1 MSGQRSTGDT
11 GPDFSRPVIGSGL
24 ARRAMQTQLPP
35 LTALRCFETAARRE
49 SFTLAAEELFLT
61 PSAVSHQIKSLE
73 AFLGNE
79 LFARVGRKMLLTDA
93 GAAYYEAIR
102 GAFKEILAATRAI
115 SEPKAGATL
124 KVNVLPHFASVWLMP
139 RLQHFLRAHPG
150 LELQIF
156 SDRRPVNFSESSI
169 DCDIRYGH
177 GRWPNLCSDLL
188 LRDVLTPLC
197 SPSMSG
203 AADLAVPADILKH
216 SLIYGN
222 KRTNWDSWVAQYDVA
237 GVEAANKI
245 VFDRSNLAID
255 AAVAGL
261 GIVLESLLLA
271 NHAVS
276 TGALVAPLKQHCI
289 SVEGY
294 YLVYPKSHAKIER
307 VRLFRSWL
315 AEMLEEKP
323 TSLPSLP
330 VLGRI
335 GEKAARASMS
345 ADHRSGPVRPT
356 NKLDTHSRR
365 GVSKTNWSGSPSSPS
380 DASRRGVYSVAGAR
394 IKF

>member
-1 MSGQRSTGDT
+1 
-11 GPDFSRPVIGSGL
+11 
-24 ARRAMQTQLPP
+24 MQTQLPP

-79 LFARVGRKMLLTDA
+79 LFVRIGRKMLLTEA
-93 GAAYYEAIR
+93 GAAYYETIR

-139 RLQHFLRAHPG
+139 RLKHLLRTHAN

-203 AADLAVPADILKH
+203 AADLSLPADILRH
-216 SLIYGN
+216 PLIYGN
-222 KRTNWDSWVAQYDVA
+222 KRTNWDSWAAQYDVD
-237 GVEAANKI
+237 GVEEATKI

-255 AAVAGL
+255 AAVVGL
-261 GIVLESLLLA
+261 GIALESLLLA
-271 NHAVS
+271 SHAVAA
-276 TGALVAPLKQHCI
+276 GALVAPLKQYCI

-315 AEMLEEKP
+315 VEMLAEEPGFLP
-323 TSLPSLP
+323 TVQAFAGPP
-330 VLGRI
+330 DRAHRGDGR
-335 GEKAARASMS
+335 SFMS
-345 ADHRSGPVRPT
+345 AYVGTEPAPEVQG
-356 NKLDTHSRR
+356 RR
-365 GVSKTNWSGSPSSPS
+365 ATSP
-380 DASRRGVYSVAGAR
+380 RRA
-394 IKF
+394 

>member
-1 MSGQRSTGDT
+1 
-11 GPDFSRPVIGSGL
+11 
-24 ARRAMQTQLPP
+24 MQTQLPP

-79 LFARVGRKMLLTDA
+79 LFARAGRKMLLTDA

-115 SEPKAGATL
+115 SEPKAEATL
-124 KVNVLPHFASVWLMP
+124 KINVLPHFASIWLMP
-139 RLQHFLRAHPG
+139 RLPHFLRSHPG

-177 GRWPNLCSDLL
+177 GRYPNLCSDLL
-188 LRDVLTPLC
+188 MRDVLTPLC

-203 AADLAVPADILKH
+203 AKKIAAPTDILKH
-216 SLIYGN
+216 TLIYGN
-222 KRTNWDSWVAQYDVA
+222 KRTNWDSWAAQYDVTDI
-237 GVEAANKI
+237 EAATKML
-245 VFDRSNLAID
+245 VDRSNLAID

-261 GIVLESLLLA
+261 GIALESLLLA
-271 NHAVS
+271 HHAVS
-276 TGALVAPLKQHCI
+276 AGALVAPLKQYCI

-294 YLVYPKSHAKIER
+294 YLVYPKSHAKVER

-315 AEMLEEKP
+315 AEMLEE
-323 TSLPSLP
+323 SS
-330 VLGRI
+330 V
-335 GEKAARASMS
+335 
-345 ADHRSGPVRPT
+345 
-356 NKLDTHSRR
+356 
-365 GVSKTNWSGSPSSPS
+365 SSPS
-380 DASRRGVYSVAGAR
+380 APVPLANSAAVPVANPSRSTIKLGSKSRVGASKSSHGRVARPSNADPRRV
-394 IKF
+394 